1 MAKRDKY
8 NPDYQKLYPNV
19 EISAEVMKVLVQ
31 SDRKMKYLEVE
42 IKHGTFLQDSAEF
55 VPTREDSLD
64 RLIDEGKMDFPSLE
78 QTPEEIAIQH
88 DEIDQLSSA
97 LKKLNP
103 EDFALIHALFF
114 EGITEREYAKRTGTP
129 YMTIHN
135 KKVRIQEKLKKLL
148 EN

>member
-8 NPDYQKLYPNV
+8 NPDYQKLYPNA

-31 SDRKMKYLEVE
+31 SDRKMKYMEVE
-42 IKHGTFLQDSAEF
+42 IKLGTFLQDSAEF

-78 QTPEEIAIQH
+78 PTPEEIAIQH

-114 EGITEREYAKRTGTP
+114 EGKTEREYAKRTGTP